1 METIIGI
8 RCKDCVVVAADRVN
22 AFSIIM
28 VKNDMNKIF
37 QLNDNLVMAIN
48 GEPGD
53 AVQFAEYISKNIQLY
68 KMRHGYDLSPLAST
82 TYVQRNLANYLR
94 SRTPYHVNLMMAG
107 YDTLTDKPHLSYMD
121 YLATTVEVPFGA
133 HGYGSSFVM
142 GLLDRIYKPDCTGD
156 EAVEMLKQ
164 CIAEIQRRLIINQPA
179 FQVCKVD
186 KNGVAHLDDININ
199 PDKIFNP
206 ELRQQQRSNVAQ
218 PMIH

>member
-8 RCKDCVVVAADRVN
+8 RCKDCVIIATDRVN

-28 VKNDMNKIF
+28 VKNDMNKIY
-37 QLNDNLVMAIN
+37 QLNDNLVMAVN

-53 AVQFAEYISKNIQLY
+53 TVQFAEYISKNIQLY
-68 KMRHGYDLSPLAST
+68 KMRHGYDLSPMAST

-107 YDTLTDKPHLSYMD
+107 YDTQMKKPHLSFID

-133 HGYGSSFVM
+133 HGYGSFFTM
-142 GLLDRIYKPDCTGD
+142 GILDRVYKPDCTAD
-156 EAVEMLKQ
+156 DAMEMLKQ
-164 CIAEIQRRLIINQPA
+164 CITEIQRRLVINQPV

-186 KNGVAHLDDININ
+186 VNGIEHLDDIVVN
-199 PDKIFNP
+199 PDKVLNP
-206 ELRQQQRSNVAQ
+206 ELKLQKPTVQ

>member
-156 EAVEMLKQ
+156 EAV
-164 CIAEIQRRLIINQPA
+164 
-179 FQVCKVD
+179 CKVD